1 MTQPPHGSESERPQD
16 RPHDPTR
23 AFPTTPGQNL
33 PAVPQYGQQYSQPG
47 QPGQP
52 GQPQY
57 GQPGQPGQ
65 YGQPSQGQYGQAQYG
80 QGQYGQAQYPPQ
92 YGQAPGPYAQSGYAG
107 YGYTGSGGTNGLA
120 TASLVCALGGLI
132 IGLSAPVAIGLAI
145 AALVQIKKRNQD
157 GKGMAIAGLVIG
169 SLITIGSILAFVF
182 LIILGVTASNT
193 DYGAPTAPQPT
204 STTTT

>member
-1 MTQPPHGSESERPQD
+1 MTQPPHGSEPERPQD

-23 AFPTTPGQNL
+23 AFPTTSGQNL
-33 PAVPQYGQQYSQPG
+33 PAVPQYGQPG

-52 GQPQY
+52 GQQQY

-65 YGQPSQGQYGQAQYG
+65 QQYGQPGQSQYGQS
-80 QGQYGQAQYPPQ
+80 QYGQAQYPPQ
-92 YGQAPGPYAQSGYAG
+92 YGQAPAPYAQSGYAG

-120 TASLVCALGGLI
+120 TASFVCALGGLI

-169 SLITIGSILAFVF
+169 SLITLGSILLFVF
-182 LIILGVTASNT
+182 LIVLGTSFSDTNY
-193 DYGAPTAPQPT
+193 DGAPTAPQPT